1 MWHDFIAPSHACRPK
16 EWIAAAAAAAAGL
29 INSAGS

>member
-1 MWHDFIAPSHACRPK
+1 MWHDFIAPSHACRPE
-16 EWIAAAAAAAAGL
+16 EWIAAAAAAAGL

>member
-16 EWIAAAAAAAAGL
+16 EWIAAAAAAGL